1 MSQLHNKLT
10 QDMKESMKN
19 KDKIKLTTI
28 RMALAAIKQKQI
40 DDKIEVTDELVITL
54 ITKMIKQRQD
64 SYNQYIQAQRTELAE
79 IEKNE
84 IEILTKY
91 MPKQLNDDEVVEIVQ
106 RAIDTIGATSMKDM
120 GKIMASVKQ
129 QLAGKTDMSKVSAIV
144 KSSLS

>member
-106 RAIDTIGATSMKDM
+106 KAIDTIGATSMKDM